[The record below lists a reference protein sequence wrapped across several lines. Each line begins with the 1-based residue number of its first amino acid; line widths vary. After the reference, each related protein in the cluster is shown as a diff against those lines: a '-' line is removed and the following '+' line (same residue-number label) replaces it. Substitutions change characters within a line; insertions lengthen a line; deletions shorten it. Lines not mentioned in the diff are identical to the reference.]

1 MRLSRYS
8 LQKHVN
14 SLQETNVCL
23 KVKPKDMDLAVKPR
37 IRKDEVQQIID
48 QRLAAILEKEI
59 SSPMSPKGESNSKS
73 LGKRCVGLFK
83 VKK

>member
-1 MRLSRYS
+1 
-8 LQKHVN
+8 
-14 SLQETNVCL
+14 
-23 KVKPKDMDLAVKPR
+23 MDLAVKPR

-73 LGKRCVGLFK
+73 LGKRCVELDKASVEVTELDEFDLTPNN
-83 VKK
+83 

>member
-1 MRLSRYS
+1 
-8 LQKHVN
+8 
-14 SLQETNVCL
+14 
-23 KVKPKDMDLAVKPR
+23 MDLAVKPR

-73 LGKRCVGLFK
+73 MGKRCVGLFK
-83 VKK
+83 AKK